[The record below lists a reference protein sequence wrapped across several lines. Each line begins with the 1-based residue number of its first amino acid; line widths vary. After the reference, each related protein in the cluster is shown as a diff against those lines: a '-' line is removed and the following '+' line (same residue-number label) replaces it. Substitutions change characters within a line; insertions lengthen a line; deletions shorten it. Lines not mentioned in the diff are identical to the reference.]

1 MYRAILPEGT
11 IHCATYE
18 RDDDGVELYDEEEA
32 FVAFVPY
39 ASLEA
44 LVDEAVYDTDER
56 SIM

>member
-1 MYRAILPEGT
+1 MYRAVLPEGT
-11 IHCATYE
+11 IHCAAYE
-18 RDDDGVELYDEEEA
+18 RDDDGVELYDDDGS

-44 LVDEAVYDTDER
+44 LVDEEVYATDER